1 MTVATLNEVLEPA
14 LRNGYA
20 VAGMVVLG
28 WEDARAFVDAAEAEK
43 TPLILQAGPGC
54 RAYTPLSI
62 LGKMFRVLAESASV
76 PVVAH
81 LDHGKSAQECFE
93 AIDCGFTSVMFDGSR
108 KPLTENIAETAAIVG
123 VAHAVGVSVEGEVG
137 FVGYSRGEI
146 SEGTDPNE
154 AQCYELNTGVDA
166 LAISVGNVH
175 LQTDK
180 AATIDFDHLRLIE
193 SVTTVPLVLHGGSGI
208 PFVVRSMLSRTTKV
222 CKFNIGT
229 EMRVVFGRALRDA
242 IARDPEEFDRIKLL
256 SRTIEP
262 MRDAARI
269 ALRALAPSA

>member
-108 KPLTENIAETAAIVG
+108 KPLTENIAETAAIVR

-146 SEGTDPNE
+146 SEGTDPDE
-154 AQCYELNTGVDA
+154 ARCYERNTGVDA

>member
-108 KPLTENIAETAAIVG
+108 KPLTQNIAETAAIVG

-154 AQCYELNTGVDA
+154 ARCYELNTGVDA

-193 SVTTVPLVLHGGSGI
+193 SATTVPLVLHGGSGI

>member
-1 MTVATLNEVLEPA
+1 LTVATLNEVLEPA

-108 KPLTENIAETAAIVG
+108 KPLMENIAETAAIVG

-146 SEGTDPNE
+146 SERTDPNE
-154 AQCYELNTGVDA
+154 ARCYELNTGVDA

-175 LQTDK
+175 LETDK

>member
-43 TPLILQAGPGC
+43 TPIILQAGPGC

-154 AQCYELNTGVDA
+154 ARCYELNTGVDA

>member
-1 MTVATLNEVLEPA
+1 
-14 LRNGYA
+14 
-20 VAGMVVLG
+20 
-28 WEDARAFVDAAEAEK
+28 
-43 TPLILQAGPGC
+43 
-54 RAYTPLSI
+54 
-62 LGKMFRVLAESASV
+62 
-76 PVVAH
+76 
-81 LDHGKSAQECFE
+81 
-93 AIDCGFTSVMFDGSR
+93 MFDGSR
-108 KPLTENIAETAAIVG
+108 KPLTQNIAETAAIVG

-154 AQCYELNTGVDA
+154 ARCYELNTGVDA

-193 SVTTVPLVLHGGSGI
+193 SATTVPLVLHGGSGI

>member
-1 MTVATLNEVLEPA
+1 
-14 LRNGYA
+14 
-20 VAGMVVLG
+20 
-28 WEDARAFVDAAEAEK
+28 
-43 TPLILQAGPGC
+43 
-54 RAYTPLSI
+54 
-62 LGKMFRVLAESASV
+62 
-76 PVVAH
+76 

-146 SEGTDPNE
+146 SEGTDPDE
-154 AQCYELNTGVDA
+154 ARCYELNTGVDA

-180 AATIDFDHLRLIE
+180 AATIDFNHLRLIE

-208 PFVVRSMLSRTTKV
+208 PFVVRSTLSRTTKV

-269 ALRALAPSA
+269 ALRALGPSA

>member
-43 TPLILQAGPGC
+43 TPIILQAGPGC

-146 SEGTDPNE
+146 SEGTDPEE
-154 AQCYELNTGVDA
+154 ARCYELNTGVDA

>member
-1 MTVATLNEVLEPA
+1 LTVATLKEVLEPA

-81 LDHGKSAQECFE
+81 LDHGKSAQECIE

-108 KPLTENIAETAAIVG
+108 KPLTENIAETAAIVR

-154 AQCYELNTGVDA
+154 ARCYEVNTGVDA

-175 LQTDK
+175 LQMDK

-208 PFVVRSMLSRTTKV
+208 PLVVRSTLSRTTKV

-229 EMRVVFGRALRDA
+229 ELRVVFGRALRDA